1 MDREEYLRL
10 HAEERREL
18 AELDITE
25 RNAFRNYSFECERY
39 EDYSSV
45 IANSFAVA
53 RDVTKKPR
61 RLLKGVIL
69 SVIFGAAL
77 GYFLLGVYNLGRNN
91 EREKMI
97 EELNSLQERKRIET
111 FIRKELED
119 MANTER
125 DRYYLNRRLES
136 RK

>member
-61 RLLKGVIL
+61 RLLRGVIL
-69 SVIFGAAL
+69 SAIFGAAL